1 MCKYIYTLFPLLCHF
16 HHISNEEL
24 YSTVFSNGFCKC
36 IYLLLLW
43 NFSLIDHLDL
53 FSFKHIL
60 DINVSVFFGLFSTP
74 HISSLWSTVTSIFPI
89 DVKLFIDC
97 ENGTEQR
104 CFVNITWCD
113 VSCVILAPHS
123 CELNLIYHVTHL
135 NSTNLQKRQ
144 RERTFQLFNHSTT
157 FKASISFVSVIHHN
171 MILRIV
177 YYFKVSAFIS

>member
-1 MCKYIYTLFPLLCHF
+1 MYLFTITMKLQF
-16 HHISNEEL
+16 NRS
-24 YSTVFSNGFCKC
+24 SRFVFIQTHSRYKCKC
-36 IYLLLLW
+36 
-43 NFSLIDHLDL
+43 
-53 FSFKHIL
+53 
-60 DINVSVFFGLFSTP
+60 FFGLFSTP

-97 ENGTEQR
+97 ENGTEQH

-171 MILRIV
+171 IILRIV